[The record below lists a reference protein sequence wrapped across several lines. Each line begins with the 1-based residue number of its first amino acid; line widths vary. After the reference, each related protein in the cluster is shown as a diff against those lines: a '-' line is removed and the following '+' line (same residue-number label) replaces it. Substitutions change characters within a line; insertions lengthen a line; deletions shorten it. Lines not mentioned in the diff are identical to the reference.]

1 MIDAEKIREY
11 LVSLMVIQK
20 QTREK
25 LPEIENRIKELELKK
40 KTIEEKI
47 QKEQPQVKAEPLID
61 TQPGAGAEATQSTQP
76 VINPELLAV
85 ENELAKLNSKRAQY
99 LADIDEAQMEIDKA
113 KSTLT
118 HPANTTDRA
127 EELLN
132 NLQGTAGKIDDIILK
147 KKNVEMDAAEELR
160 KMKENQKKQG

>member
-132 NLQGTAGKIDDIILK
+132 NLQGAAGKIDDIILK